1 MAQKACTTISG
12 LKREWQFLDTYSYW
26 LVSIIYTKSIMT
38 ISGIHHITAIASNA
52 QKTYDFY
59 SGILGLRLVKKS
71 VNQDQTEAYHLFF
84 GDKTGE
90 PGMDLT
96 FFTFPGIGRGQ
107 RGAGAV
113 TLISLAVPES
123 ALDFWIERLK
133 ARGVEHENMLEQFGY
148 KRIAF
153 QDFDG
158 QRLELVGIPELKTV
172 TDNVWTTSDIS
183 QAHAIRHF
191 HSARITVHSA
201 QLIRHVLDEFGYEKK
216 LSEDNLILFQLPKLK
231 RAENLEVAID
241 TTVPYDSGMAGCVH
255 HIAFAVVDEAS
266 ESKWREKLRELGLQP
281 THIIDRYYF
290 ESVYFR
296 LPEGVL
302 FELATMGPGFTVD
315 ESEETLGQK
324 LALPPFLEHQREII
338 ERNLIPIETN

>member
-1 MAQKACTTISG
+1 
-12 LKREWQFLDTYSYW
+12 
-26 LVSIIYTKSIMT
+26 MT

-90 PGMDLT
+90 PAMDLT
-96 FFTFPGIGRGQ
+96 FFTFSGIGRGVS
-107 RGAGAV
+107 GAGAV

-123 ALDFWIERLK
+123 SLDFWSKRFEAKEVKYEQVAER
-133 ARGVEHENMLEQFGY
+133 FGN

-158 QRLELVGIPELKTV
+158 QQLELVGIPHLETV
-172 TDNVWTTSDIS
+172 SQNVWTTNEVPLTY
-183 QAHAIRHF
+183 AIRHF
-191 HSARITVHSA
+191 HSARITVQSIRILDQLLTKMGYQETHS
-201 QLIRHVLDEFGYEKK
+201 
-216 LSEDNLILFQLPKLK
+216 DNQTRLFVLPKGN
-231 RAENLEVAID
+231 RAAHLEIEVDSQASF
-241 TTVPYDSGMAGCVH
+241 DSGMAGCVH
-255 HIAFAVVDEAS
+255 HIAFSVHYEAEELS
-266 ESKWREKLRELGLQP
+266 WCEKLRELGLQP
-281 THIIDRYYF
+281 TQIIDRYYF
-290 ESVYFR
+290 KSIYFR

-315 ESEETLGQK
+315 EPEDSLGEK

-338 ERNLIPIETN
+338 ESNLIPIETN